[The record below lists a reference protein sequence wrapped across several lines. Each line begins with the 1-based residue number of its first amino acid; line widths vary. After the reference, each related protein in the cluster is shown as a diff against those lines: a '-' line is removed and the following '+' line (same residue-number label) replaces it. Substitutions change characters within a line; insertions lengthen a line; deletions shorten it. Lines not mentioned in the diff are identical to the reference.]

1 MTEVINLRSNRVELW
16 SGTIKGDTEPT
27 WFIDLWEN
35 GVSCTLGDNKDYKVA
50 LADAKA
56 AAGSFGYPLVR
67 GEDAQ

>member
-1 MTEVINLRSNRVELW
+1 MGEIINLHSNRIELW
-16 SGTIKGDTEPT
+16 SGTIKGESQPT

-35 GVSCTLGDNKDYKVA
+35 GGCCSLGDSKDYKVA

-67 GEDAQ
+67 GEDA